1 MTVPGPTVTLVL
13 PFDYAAWTALLAAI
27 VTPEG
32 KVDYEV
38 LAHHRALLTAFVAQL
53 GTASPD
59 TTPALFPTD
68 EHALAYWINAYNA
81 FVLAAVM
88 EEYPVRSVW
97 KVHDGQF
104 FVRARHRAGG
114 VLLSLNDIEHRIL
127 P

>member
-1 MTVPGPTVTLVL
+1 M
-13 PFDYAAWTALLAAI
+13 DY
-27 VTPEG
+27 
-32 KVDYEV
+32 KV
-38 LAHHRALLTAFVAQL
+38 LAHHRALLTDVVAQL

-59 TTPALFPTD
+59 TTPALPHP

-104 FVRARHRAGG
+104 FVRARHRAGAC
-114 VLLSLNDIEHRIL
+114 S
-127 P
+127 